1 MAEPTEDGTQPKK
14 RGHRP
19 PSART
24 RWKRATVAAK
34 DKLAD
39 RLGEVADAALDLA
52 LGAHVVLVQNA
63 RGEWK
68 KPPSDQ
74 AVEIAL
80 AVGAVRVYREL
91 PDPRGIALCF
101 ERVMGKEAQPV
112 DLEITEIV
120 KHVTADQRAL
130 IRILEEHVPEEYL
143 EPIRAELQRIRG
155 HHRQAAAVLAEEAEA

>member
-74 AVEIAL
+74 AVEVAL
-80 AVGAVRVYREL
+80 SVGGAGL
-91 PDPRGIALCF
+91 P
-101 ERVMGKEAQPV
+101 
-112 DLEITEIV
+112 
-120 KHVTADQRAL
+120 RAA
-130 IRILEEHVPEEYL
+130 RPA
-143 EPIRAELQRIRG
+143 R
-155 HHRQAAAVLAEEAEA
+155 HRAVLRAGDGQGGAAR

>member
-1 MAEPTEDGTQPKK
+1 MADDKQQPKK

-80 AVGAVRVYREL
+80 SIGAVRVYREL
-91 PDPRGIALCF
+91 PDPRGIALVF
-101 ERVMGKEAQPV
+101 ERVMGREVQPV
-112 DLEITEIV
+112 DVEVTQVI
-120 KHVTADQRAL
+120 KHLTADQAAL
-130 IRILEEHVPEEYL
+130 IRILEEHVP
-143 EPIRAELQRIRG
+143 AESLQPVLDELRRVRE
-155 HHRQAAAVLAEEAEA
+155 HHRAAAQLVADEA

>member
-1 MAEPTEDGTQPKK
+1 MAQPNEQPTQPKK

-52 LGAHVVLVQNA
+52 LGAYVVLIQDSK
-63 RGEWK
+63 GSWK
-68 KPPSDQ
+68 KPPSDR
-74 AVEIAL
+74 ALDIAL
-80 AVGAVRVYREL
+80 DVEAVRVYREL
-91 PDPRGIALCF
+91 PDPRGIALVF
-101 ERVMGKEAQPV
+101 ERVMGREAQPIDV
-112 DLEITEIV
+112 EVTQVIKYL
-120 KHVTADQRAL
+120 TADQATL

-143 EPIRAELQRIRG
+143 EP
-155 HHRQAAAVLAEEAEA
+155 VLAELRRVREHHREATAVLPD

>member
-1 MAEPTEDGTQPKK
+1 MAEPTEQPKK

-80 AVGAVRVYREL
+80 SVGAVRVYREL

-112 DLEITEIV
+112 DVEITEIV
-120 KHVTADQRAL
+120 KHVTEDQRAL
-130 IRILEEHVPEEYL
+130 IRVLEEHVPEEYL
-143 EPIRAELQRIRG
+143 EPVLAEFRRIRG
-155 HHRQAAAVLAEEAEA
+155 HHRAAAQLVGDEA